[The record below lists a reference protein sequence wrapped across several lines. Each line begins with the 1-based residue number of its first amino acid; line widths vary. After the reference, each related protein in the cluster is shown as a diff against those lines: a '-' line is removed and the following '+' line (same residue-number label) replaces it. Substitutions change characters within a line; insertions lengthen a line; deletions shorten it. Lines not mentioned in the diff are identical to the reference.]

1 MEFPKFKNE
10 YNLTGEAL
18 LPHRPPFLFVDRLL
32 SADETGSIGEYT
44 FTLEKNEFFKGHFV
58 DYPVVPGVILIEAMA
73 QVAGASVV
81 ARGVIGD
88 QAAFAIAA
96 IDDVRFRQP
105 FRPGDRLVTVVEHV
119 REHQPLGIYRFKG
132 YLNGETNARGEPAV
146 ECSVKCMMGKKLV
159 ERGLQKND
167 SHRQGG

>member
-1 MEFPKFKNE
+1 MELPKFANE
-10 YNLTGEAL
+10 YNLRGEDL

-32 SADETGSIGEYT
+32 SADEKGSVGEYT
-44 FTLEKNEFFKGHFV
+44 FTVEKNEFFKGHFV

-81 ARGVIGD
+81 ARHVIGD

-96 IDDVRFRQP
+96 IDEARFRQP

-119 REHQPLGIYRFKG
+119 RERQPLGIYRFKG
-132 YLNGETNARGEPAV
+132 YLNGEPNEKGEPAA
-146 ECSVKCMMGKKLV
+146 ECTVKCMMGKKLV
-159 ERGLQKND
+159 EKREKGA
-167 SHRQGG
+167 